1 MPDLD
6 VTVAIVGF
14 ECRPL
19 LAECLRRLPAAISP
33 YTFEVVVADN
43 ASTDGT
49 VEWLRAEHPDVHVIE
64 MGGNVGFSRANNAA
78 FAVARGRYVAVLN
91 PDTEP
96 DAGALATLVRYA
108 DEHPG
113 SGMCAPHLVNTDGT
127 DQRTARS
134 FPTMAAAVFGRR
146 SPLTRLWP
154 RNRWSRRYLRSD
166 APATGPAAY
175 DVDWVSGACM
185 LVPASTL
192 VTVGGFDERYFMYW
206 EDADWCR
213 RIWNAGLPVTVVP
226 TARVVHHEGGS
237 RRGWPARLVVAFHA
251 SAFRYWRSHV
261 ATGWRA
267 PMLAPAAAALAV
279 RATLTIGWH
288 ALSDVRR
295 RRHATATSAS

>member
-1 MPDLD
+1 MTDVD
-6 VTVAIVGF
+6 VTVAIVSY
-14 ECRPL
+14 ECRSL
-19 LAECLRRLPAAISP
+19 LAECLRRLPEAIAP
-33 YTFEVVVADN
+33 YTFEVVVSDN

-49 VEWLRAEHPDVHVIE
+49 VGWLRAECPDVRVVE

-78 FAVARGRYVAVLN
+78 FAIAGGRYVVVLN

-96 DAGALATLVRYA
+96 DASALALLIRYA

-113 SGMCAPHLVNTDGT
+113 SGMYAPHLVNTDGT

-134 FPTMAAAVFGRR
+134 FPTMSAAVFGRR
-146 SPLTRLWP
+146 SPLTKLWP
-154 RNRWSRRYLRSD
+154 ANPWSRRYLRSG
-166 APATGPAAY
+166 APATGTAAY

-192 VTVGGFDERYFMYW
+192 TTVGGFDERYFMYW
-206 EDADWCR
+206 EDADWCH

-237 RRGWPARLVVAFHA
+237 RRGWPARLVIAFHA

-261 ATGWRA
+261 ATGWRT
-267 PMLAPAAAALAV
+267 PLLAPAAAALAA
-279 RATLTIGWH
+279 RAGLTIGWH
-288 ALSDVRR
+288 SLSGARR
-295 RRHATATSAS
+295 KLRSSAA